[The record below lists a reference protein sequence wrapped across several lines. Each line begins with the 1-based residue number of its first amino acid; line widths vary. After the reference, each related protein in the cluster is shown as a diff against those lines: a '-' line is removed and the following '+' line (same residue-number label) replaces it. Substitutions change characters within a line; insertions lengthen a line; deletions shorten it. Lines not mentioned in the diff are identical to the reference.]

1 MADELYLSNV
11 TGLLDVDA
19 FVKSLTQAK
28 QKELQKIAKDKA
40 LHQAKASSISN
51 LLSGIKDLK
60 DFVSSLNID
69 KPFQGKSVSVSDSSV
84 ISAQASANTPNLT
97 LKVKVNQLSQ
107 AEMRLSTGGV
117 SSLEDTLSSATF
129 TLRYYTSGT
138 AYEETTINFSGGK
151 LNDLVNAINSSQN
164 RVQASVFF
172 DGSSYKLLLSEKDV
186 GASTKETIKSPE
198 GAEDSVIEIASG
210 SLPSELGYLK
220 TLQEAKNAQL
230 ELPGGSI
237 LTSPTNTFKDVLPGL
252 TITAQKTS
260 TDYVSITIS
269 DDLSGSKKAISD
281 LLNKINGVLD
291 LLKPMTEKGGLFQGN
306 SALVQIKASLFRL
319 TKPLQELGLVN
330 IGDDGKYSLRSEAYD
345 ELLSQGKVEDV
356 KKALASVKE
365 GLSNYLEGLAKTF
378 TAYKNA
384 EDQAISRLDKKTEE
398 LKASLSKEE
407 KKLRLIFSKIEAL
420 MNQNEALKTRLESFV
435 KGLSETSKR

>member
-1 MADELYLSNV
+1 MADQLYLSNV

-28 QKELQKIAKDKA
+28 QKELQKIAQDKA

-51 LLSGIKDLK
+51 LLSGINDLK

-69 KPFQGKSVSVSDSSV
+69 TPFQGKSVSVSDSSV

-107 AEMRLSTGGV
+107 SEMRLSTGGV

-172 DGSSYKLLLSEKDV
+172 DGGSYKLLLSEKDV
-186 GASTKETIKSPE
+186 GASTKESAS
-198 GAEDSVIEIASG
+198 GSVIEIASG
-210 SLPSELGYLK
+210 SLPSPLGSLT

-230 ELPGGSI
+230 ELPSGSI

-260 TDYVSITIS
+260 TDYVSLTIN
-269 DDLSGSKKAISD
+269 DDLSGGKKAISD

-319 TKPLQELGLVN
+319 TKPLQELGLIN
-330 IGDDGKYSLRSEAYD
+330 IGDDGKYALRSEAYD
-345 ELLSQGKVEDV
+345 QLLSQGKVEDV

-384 EDQAISRLDKKTEE
+384 EDQAISRLDKKAEE
-398 LKASLSKEE
+398 LTASLSKEE
-407 KKLRLIFSKIEAL
+407 KKLRLIFSKVEAL
-420 MNQNEALKTRLESFV
+420 MNQNETLKTRLESFV
-435 KGLSETSKR
+435 KGLSETSKQ

>member
-1 MADELYLSNV
+1 
-11 TGLLDVDA
+11 
-19 FVKSLTQAK
+19 
-28 QKELQKIAKDKA
+28 
-40 LHQAKASSISN
+40 
-51 LLSGIKDLK
+51 
-60 DFVSSLNID
+60 
-69 KPFQGKSVSVSDSSV
+69 
-84 ISAQASANTPNLT
+84 
-97 LKVKVNQLSQ
+97 
-107 AEMRLSTGGV
+107 MRLSTGGV
-117 SSLEDTLSSATF
+117 SSLEATRSSATF
-129 TLRYYTSGT
+129 TLRYYTSES

-186 GASTKETIKSPE
+186 GASTKESAGGP
-198 GAEDSVIEIASG
+198 VIEIASG
-210 SLPSELGYLK
+210 SLPSPLGSLT

-230 ELPGGSI
+230 ELPSGSI
-237 LTSPTNTFKDVLPGL
+237 LTSLTNTFKDVLPGL

-260 TDYVSITIS
+260 TDYVSLTIN
-269 DDLSGSKKAISD
+269 DDLSGGKKAISD
-281 LLNKINGVLD
+281 FLNKINGVLD

-319 TKPLQELGLVN
+319 TKPLQELGLIN
-330 IGDDGKYSLRSEAYD
+330 IGDDGKYALRGEAY
-345 ELLSQGKVEDV
+345 EQLVSQGKVEDV

-378 TAYKNA
+378 TAYKNV

-398 LKASLSKEE
+398 LRASLSKEE

-420 MNQNEALKTRLESFV
+420 MNQNETLKTRLESFV
-435 KGLSETSKR
+435 KGLSEMRKQ

>member
-28 QKELQKIAKDKA
+28 QKELQKIAQDKA

-60 DFVSSLNID
+60 DFVSSLNVD

-129 TLRYYTSGT
+129 TLRYYTSDST
-138 AYEETTINFSGGK
+138 YEETTINFSGGK
-151 LNDLVNAINSSQN
+151 LNQLVEVINSSQN

-172 DGSSYKLLLSEKDV
+172 DGSKYKLLLAEKDV
-186 GASTKETIKSPE
+186 GASTKESA
-198 GAEDSVIEIASG
+198 GGSVIEIASG
-210 SLPSELGYLK
+210 SLPSPLGSLT

-230 ELPGGSI
+230 ELPSGSI
-237 LTSPTNTFKDVLPGL
+237 LTSPTNTFKDILPGL

-260 TDYVSITIS
+260 TDYVSLTIN
-269 DDLSGSKKAISD
+269 DDLSGGKKAISD

-319 TKPLQELGLVN
+319 TKPLQELGLIN

-345 ELLSQGKVEDV
+345 QLLSQGKVEDV

-365 GLSNYLEGLAKTF
+365 GLSNYLEGLEKTF
-378 TAYKNA
+378 TAYKNV

-398 LKASLSKEE
+398 LRASLSKEE

-435 KGLSETSKR
+435 KGLSEMRKQ

>member
-1 MADELYLSNV
+1 MANQLYLSNV

-28 QKELQKIAKDKA
+28 QKELQKIARNKA

-51 LLSGIKDLK
+51 FLSGIKDLK

-129 TLRYYTSGT
+129 TLRYYTSDS

-151 LNDLVNAINSSQN
+151 LNQLVEAINSSQN

-172 DGSSYKLLLSEKDV
+172 DGDSYKLILSEKDV
-186 GASTKETIKSPE
+186 GASTKETSA
-198 GAEDSVIEIASG
+198 GGSVIEIASG
-210 SLPSELGYLK
+210 SLPSPLGSLT

-230 ELPGGSI
+230 ELPSGSI

-260 TDYVSITIS
+260 TDYVSLTIN
-269 DDLSGSKKAISD
+269 DDLSGGKKAISD

-291 LLKPMTEKGGLFQGN
+291 LLKPMTAKGGLFQGN

-319 TKPLQELGLVN
+319 TKPLQELGLIN
-330 IGDDGKYSLRSEAYD
+330 IGNDGKYSLRSEAYD
-345 ELLSQGKVEDV
+345 QLISQGKVEDV

-384 EDQAISRLDKKTEE
+384 EDQAISRLDKKAEE
-398 LKASLSKEE
+398 LTASLSKEE

-420 MNQNEALKTRLESFV
+420 MNHNETLKTRLESFV
-435 KGLSETSKR
+435 KGLSEMRKQ

>member
-11 TGLLDVDA
+11 TGLLDVEA

-28 QKELQKIAKDKA
+28 QKKLQKIAQDKA

-69 KPFQGKSVSVSDSSV
+69 KPFQGKSVSVSDSSA

-186 GASTKETIKSPE
+186 GASTKETSAL
-198 GAEDSVIEIASG
+198 GSVIEIASG
-210 SLPSELGYLK
+210 SLPSPLGSLT

-230 ELPGGSI
+230 ELPSGSI

-269 DDLSGSKKAISD
+269 DDLSGGKKAISD

-319 TKPLQELGLVN
+319 TKPLQELGLIN
-330 IGDDGKYSLRSEAYD
+330 IGDDGRYSLRSEAYD

-365 GLSNYLEGLAKTF
+365 GLSNYLEGLTKTF

-384 EDQAISRLDKKTEE
+384 EDRAISRLDKKTEE

-435 KGLSETSKR
+435 KRLSETSKR

>member
-1 MADELYLSNV
+1 MADQLYLSNV
-11 TGLLDVDA
+11 TGLLDVEA
-19 FVKSLTQAK
+19 FVKSLTLAK
-28 QKELQKIAKDKA
+28 QKSLQKIAKDKA

-51 LLSGIKDLK
+51 LISGIKDLK
-60 DFVSSLNID
+60 DFVSSLNVD

-84 ISAQASANTPNLT
+84 ISAQASAIIPNLT
-97 LKVKVNQLSQ
+97 LNVKVKQLSQ

-129 TLRYYTSGT
+129 TLRYYTSDS

-151 LNDLVNAINSSQN
+151 LNQLVEAINSSQN

-186 GASTKETIKSPE
+186 GASTKESAGGP
-198 GAEDSVIEIASG
+198 VIDIASG
-210 SLPSELGYLK
+210 SLPSPLGSL
-220 TLQEAKNAQL
+220 TTIQEAKNAQL
-230 ELPGGSI
+230 ELPSGSTLI
-237 LTSPTNTFKDVLPGL
+237 SPTNTFKNVLPGL

-260 TDYVSITIS
+260 TDYVSLTIN
-269 DDLSGSKKAISD
+269 DDLSGGKKAISD

-319 TKPLQELGLVN
+319 TRPLQELGLIN
-330 IGDDGKYSLRSEAYD
+330 IGNDGKYSLRSEAYD
-345 ELLSQGKVEDV
+345 QLVSQGKVEEV

-365 GLSNYLEGLAKTF
+365 GLSNYLEGLAKTL
-378 TAYKNA
+378 TAYKNV
-384 EDQAISRLDKKTEE
+384 EDQAISRLDKRAEE
-398 LKASLSKEE
+398 LRASLSKEE

-420 MNQNEALKTRLESFV
+420 MNQNEALKIRLEFFV
-435 KGLSETSKR
+435 KGLSELRRQ

>member
-1 MADELYLSNV
+1 MADQLYLNNV

-28 QKELQKIAKDKA
+28 QKEFQKIAQDKA

-51 LLSGIKDLK
+51 FLSGIKDLK

-107 AEMRLSTGGV
+107 TEMRLSTGGV
-117 SSLEDTLSSATF
+117 TSLEDTLSSATF
-129 TLRYYTSGT
+129 TLRYYTSDS

-172 DGSSYKLLLSEKDV
+172 DGSSYKLLLAEKDV
-186 GASTKETIKSPE
+186 GVSTKESA
-198 GAEDSVIEIASG
+198 GGSVIEIASG
-210 SLPSELGYLK
+210 GLPSPLGTLT

-230 ELPGGSI
+230 ELPSGSI

-252 TITAQKTS
+252 NITAQKTS
-260 TDYVSITIS
+260 TDYVSLTIN
-269 DDLSGSKKAISD
+269 DDLSGGKKAISD

-319 TKPLQELGLVN
+319 TKPLQELGLIN
-330 IGDDGKYSLRSEAYD
+330 IGDDGKYTLRSEAYD
-345 ELLSQGKVEDV
+345 QLVSQGNVEDV

-384 EDQAISRLDKKTEE
+384 EDKAISRLDKKAEE
-398 LKASLSKEE
+398 LTASLSKEE

-420 MNQNEALKTRLESFV
+420 MNKNETLKTRLESFV
-435 KGLSETSKR
+435 KGLSETSKQ

>member
-1 MADELYLSNV
+1 MANQLYLNNV

-28 QKELQKIAKDKA
+28 QKEFQKIAQDKA

-51 LLSGIKDLK
+51 FLSGIKDLK

-129 TLRYYTSGT
+129 TLRYYTSDS

-151 LNDLVNAINSSQN
+151 LNQLVEAINSSQN

-186 GASTKETIKSPE
+186 GASTKESS
-198 GAEDSVIEIASG
+198 AESSVIEIASG
-210 SLPSELGYLK
+210 SLPSPLGSLT

-230 ELPGGSI
+230 ELPSGSI

-252 TITAQKTS
+252 NITAQKTS
-260 TDYVSITIS
+260 TDYVSLTIN
-269 DDLSGSKKAISD
+269 DDLSGGKKAISD

-319 TKPLQELGLVN
+319 TKPLQELGLIN
-330 IGDDGKYSLRSEAYD
+330 IGDDGKYALRGEAYD
-345 ELLSQGKVEDV
+345 QLVSQGKVEDV
-356 KKALASVKE
+356 KKALSSVKE
-365 GLSNYLEGLAKTF
+365 GLSNYLEGLEKTF
-378 TAYKNA
+378 TAYKNT
-384 EDQAISRLDKKTEE
+384 EDQAISRLDKRAEE
-398 LKASLSKEE
+398 LTASLSKEE

-420 MNQNEALKTRLESFV
+420 MNQNETLKTRLESFV

>member
-28 QKELQKIAKDKA
+28 QKELQKISQDKA

-51 LLSGIKDLK
+51 LLSGINDLK

-69 KPFQGKSVSVSDSSV
+69 TPFQGKSVSVSDSSV

-107 AEMRLSTGGV
+107 SEMRLSTGGV
-117 SSLEDTLSSATF
+117 TSLEDTLSSATF
-129 TLRYYTSGT
+129 TLRYYTSDS

-172 DGSSYKLLLSEKDV
+172 DGNSYKLLLAEKDV
-186 GASTKETIKSPE
+186 GASTKESA
-198 GAEDSVIEIASG
+198 GGSVIEIASG
-210 SLPSELGYLK
+210 SLPSPLGSLT

-230 ELPGGSI
+230 ELPSGSI

-252 TITAQKTS
+252 NITAQKTS
-260 TDYVSITIS
+260 TDYVSLTIN
-269 DDLSGSKKAISD
+269 DDLSGGKKAISD

-319 TKPLQELGLVN
+319 TKPLQELGLIN
-330 IGDDGKYSLRSEAYD
+330 IGDDGKYALRSEAFD
-345 ELLSQGKVEDV
+345 QLVSQGNVEDV
-356 KKALASVKE
+356 KKALSSVKE

-378 TAYKNA
+378 KAYKNA
-384 EDQAISRLDKKTEE
+384 EDQAISRLDKRAEE
-398 LKASLSKEE
+398 LTASLSKEE

-420 MNQNEALKTRLESFV
+420 MNQNETLKTRLESFV
-435 KGLSETSKR
+435 KGLSETSKQ

>member
-1 MADELYLSNV
+1 MADQLYLSNV
-11 TGLLDVDA
+11 TGLLDVEA
-19 FVKSLTQAK
+19 FVKSLTLAK
-28 QKELQKIAKDKA
+28 QKSLQKIAKDKA

-51 LLSGIKDLK
+51 LISGIKDLK
-60 DFVSSLNID
+60 DFVSSLNVD

-84 ISAQASANTPNLT
+84 ISAQASAIIPNLT
-97 LKVKVNQLSQ
+97 LNVKVKQLSQ

-129 TLRYYTSGT
+129 TLRYYPSDS

-151 LNDLVNAINSSQN
+151 LNQLVEVINSSQN

-186 GASTKETIKSPE
+186 GASTKESAGGP
-198 GAEDSVIEIASG
+198 VIDIASG
-210 SLPSELGYLK
+210 SLPSPLGSL
-220 TLQEAKNAQL
+220 TTIQEAKNAQL
-230 ELPGGSI
+230 ELPSGSTLI
-237 LTSPTNTFKDVLPGL
+237 SPTNTFKNVLPGL

-260 TDYVSITIS
+260 TDYVSLTIN
-269 DDLSGSKKAISD
+269 DDLSGGKKAISD

-319 TKPLQELGLVN
+319 TRPLQELGLIN
-330 IGDDGKYSLRSEAYD
+330 IGNDGKYSLRSEAYD
-345 ELLSQGKVEDV
+345 QLVSQGKVEEV

-365 GLSNYLEGLAKTF
+365 GLSNYLEGLAKTL
-378 TAYKNA
+378 TAYKNV
-384 EDQAISRLDKKTEE
+384 EDQAISRLDKRAEE
-398 LKASLSKEE
+398 LRASLSKEE

-420 MNQNEALKTRLESFV
+420 MNQNEALKIRLEFFV
-435 KGLSETSKR
+435 KGLSELRRQ

>member
-1 MADELYLSNV
+1 MANQLYLSNV

-28 QKELQKIAKDKA
+28 QKELQKIARNKA

-51 LLSGIKDLK
+51 FLSGIKDLK

-129 TLRYYTSGT
+129 TLRYYTSDS

-151 LNDLVNAINSSQN
+151 LNQLVEAINSSQN

-172 DGSSYKLLLSEKDV
+172 DGDSYKLLLSEKDV
-186 GASTKETIKSPE
+186 GASTKESA
-198 GAEDSVIEIASG
+198 GGSVIEIASG
-210 SLPSELGYLK
+210 SLPSPLGSL
-220 TLQEAKNAQL
+220 TTFQEAKNAQL
-230 ELPGGSI
+230 ELPSGSI

-260 TDYVSITIS
+260 TDYVSFTIS
-269 DDLSGSKKAISD
+269 DDLSGGKKAISD

-306 SALVQIKASLFRL
+306 SALVQIKTSLFRL
-319 TKPLQELGLVN
+319 TKPLQELGLIN
-330 IGDDGKYSLRSEAYD
+330 IGNDGKYSLRSEAYD
-345 ELLSQGKVEDV
+345 QLISQGKVEDV

-365 GLSNYLEGLAKTF
+365 GLSNYLEGLEKTF
-378 TAYKNA
+378 TAYKNT
-384 EDQAISRLDKKTEE
+384 EDQAISRLDKRAEE
-398 LKASLSKEE
+398 LTASLSKEE

-420 MNQNEALKTRLESFV
+420 MNQNETLKTRLESFV

>member
-1 MADELYLSNV
+1 MANQLYLNNV

-19 FVKSLTQAK
+19 FVKSLTLAK
-28 QKELQKIAKDKA
+28 QKSLQKIAQDKA

-51 LLSGIKDLK
+51 FLSGIKDLK

-107 AEMRLSTGGV
+107 TEMRLSTGGV
-117 SSLEDTLSSATF
+117 SSLEATLSSATF
-129 TLRYYTSGT
+129 TLRYYTSDS
-138 AYEETTINFSGGK
+138 AYEETTINFSGGT

-172 DGSSYKLLLSEKDV
+172 DGGSYKLLLSEKDV
-186 GASTKETIKSPE
+186 GASTKESAGGP
-198 GAEDSVIEIASG
+198 VIEIVSG
-210 SLPSELGYLK
+210 SLPSPLGSLT

-230 ELPGGSI
+230 ELPSGSI

-252 TITAQKTS
+252 NITAQKTS
-260 TDYVSITIS
+260 TDYVSLTIN
-269 DDLSGSKKAISD
+269 DDLSGGKRAISD

-306 SALVQIKASLFRL
+306 SALVQIKTSLFRL
-319 TKPLQELGLVN
+319 TKPLQELGLIK
-330 IGDDGKYSLRSEAYD
+330 IGDDGKYALRGEAYD
-345 ELLSQGKVEDV
+345 QLVSQGKVEDV
-356 KKALASVKE
+356 KKALSSVKE
-365 GLSNYLEGLAKTF
+365 GLSNYLEGLEKTF
-378 TAYKNA
+378 TAYKNT
-384 EDQAISRLDKKTEE
+384 EDQAISRLDKRAEE
-398 LKASLSKEE
+398 LTASLSKEE

-420 MNQNEALKTRLESFV
+420 MNQNETLKTRLESFV
-435 KGLSETSKR
+435 KGLSEMSKQ

>member
-28 QKELQKIAKDKA
+28 QKELQKIAQDKA

-51 LLSGIKDLK
+51 FLSGIKDLK

-129 TLRYYTSGT
+129 TLRYYTSDS

-172 DGSSYKLLLSEKDV
+172 DGSSYKLLLAEKDV
-186 GASTKETIKSPE
+186 GASTKESAE
-198 GAEDSVIEIASG
+198 GSVIEIASG
-210 SLPSELGYLK
+210 SLPSPLGSLT

-230 ELPGGSI
+230 ELPSGSI

-252 TITAQKTS
+252 NITAQKTS
-260 TDYVSITIS
+260 TDYVSLTIN
-269 DDLSGSKKAISD
+269 DDLSGGKKAISD

-319 TKPLQELGLVN
+319 TKPLQELGLIN
-330 IGDDGKYSLRSEAYD
+330 IGDDGKYALRSEAYD
-345 ELLSQGKVEDV
+345 QLVSQGKVEDV

-378 TAYKNA
+378 TAYKNV
-384 EDQAISRLDKKTEE
+384 EDQAISRLDKKAEE
-398 LKASLSKEE
+398 LTASLSKEE

-420 MNQNEALKTRLESFV
+420 MNQNETLKTRLESFV
-435 KGLSETSKR
+435 KGLSETSKQ

>member
-1 MADELYLSNV
+1 MADQLYLSNV
-11 TGLLDVDA
+11 TGLLDVEA
-19 FVKSLTQAK
+19 FVKSLTLAK
-28 QKELQKIAKDKA
+28 QKSLQKIAKDKA

-51 LLSGIKDLK
+51 LISGIKDLK
-60 DFVSSLNID
+60 DFVSSLNVD

-84 ISAQASANTPNLT
+84 ISAQASAIIPNLT
-97 LKVKVNQLSQ
+97 LNVKVKQLSQ

-129 TLRYYTSGT
+129 TLRYYPSDS

-151 LNDLVNAINSSQN
+151 LNQLVEVINSSQN

-186 GASTKETIKSPE
+186 GASTKESAGGP
-198 GAEDSVIEIASG
+198 VIEIASG
-210 SLPSELGYLK
+210 SLPSPLGSL
-220 TLQEAKNAQL
+220 TTIQEAKNAQL
-230 ELPGGSI
+230 ELPSGSTLI
-237 LTSPTNTFKDVLPGL
+237 SPTNTFKNVLPGL

-260 TDYVSITIS
+260 TDYVSLTIN
-269 DDLSGSKKAISD
+269 DDLSGGKKAISD

-319 TKPLQELGLVN
+319 TRPLQELGLIN
-330 IGDDGKYSLRSEAYD
+330 IGNDGKYSLRSEAYD
-345 ELLSQGKVEDV
+345 QLVSQGKVEEV

-365 GLSNYLEGLAKTF
+365 GLSNYLEGLAKTL
-378 TAYKNA
+378 TAYKNV
-384 EDQAISRLDKKTEE
+384 EDQAISRLDKRAEE
-398 LKASLSKEE
+398 LRASLSKEE

-420 MNQNEALKTRLESFV
+420 MNQNEALKIRLEFFV
-435 KGLSETSKR
+435 KGLSELRRQ

>member
-28 QKELQKIAKDKA
+28 QKELKKIARNKA

-69 KPFQGKSVSVSDSSV
+69 KPFQGKRVSVSDSSV

-129 TLRYYTSGT
+129 TLRYYTSES
-138 AYEETTINFSGGK
+138 AYEETTINFSGGT

-172 DGSSYKLLLSEKDV
+172 DGSSYKLLLAEKDV
-186 GASTKETIKSPE
+186 GASTKEST
-198 GAEDSVIEIASG
+198 GGSVIEIASG
-210 SLPSELGYLK
+210 SLPSSLGSLT

-230 ELPGGSI
+230 ELPSGSI
-237 LTSPTNTFKDVLPGL
+237 LTSPTNTFKDILPGL
-252 TITAQKTS
+252 NITALKTS
-260 TDYVSITIS
+260 TDYVSLTID
-269 DDLSGSKKAISD
+269 DDLSGGKKAISD

-291 LLKPMTEKGGLFQGN
+291 LLKPMTKKGGLFQGN

-319 TKPLQELGLVN
+319 TKPLQELGLIN
-330 IGDDGKYSLRSEAYD
+330 IGDDGKYTLRSEAYD
-345 ELLSQGKVEDV
+345 QLVSQGKVEDV
-356 KKALASVKE
+356 KKALSSVKE
-365 GLSNYLEGLAKTF
+365 GLSNYLDGLEKTF
-378 TAYKNA
+378 TAYKNV
-384 EDQAISRLDKKTEE
+384 EDQAISRLDKKAEE
-398 LKASLSKEE
+398 LTASLSKEE

-420 MNQNEALKTRLESFV
+420 MNKNEALKIRLESFV
-435 KGLSETSKR
+435 KGLSEMRKQ

>member
-1 MADELYLSNV
+1 MANQLYLNNV

-28 QKELQKIAKDKA
+28 QKELQKIAQDKA

-51 LLSGIKDLK
+51 FLSGIKDLK

-107 AEMRLSTGGV
+107 TEMRLSTGGV
-117 SSLEDTLSSATF
+117 SSLEATLSSATF
-129 TLRYYTSGT
+129 TLRYYTNDS

-172 DGSSYKLLLSEKDV
+172 DGGSYKLLLSEKDV
-186 GASTKETIKSPE
+186 GASTKESA
-198 GAEDSVIEIASG
+198 GGSVIEIVSG
-210 SLPSELGYLK
+210 SLPSPLGSLT

-230 ELPGGSI
+230 ELPSGSI
-237 LTSPTNTFKDVLPGL
+237 LTSPTNTFKDVVPGL
-252 TITAQKTS
+252 NITAQKTS
-260 TDYVSITIS
+260 TDYVSLTIN
-269 DDLSGSKKAISD
+269 DDLSGGKRAISD

-319 TKPLQELGLVN
+319 TKPLQELGLMN
-330 IGDDGKYSLRSEAYD
+330 IGDDGKYTLRSEAYD
-345 ELLSQGKVEDV
+345 QLVSQGNVEDV
-356 KKALASVKE
+356 KKALSSVKE

-384 EDQAISRLDKKTEE
+384 EDQAISRLDKRAEE
-398 LKASLSKEE
+398 LTASLSKEE

-420 MNQNEALKTRLESFV
+420 MNQNETLKTRLESFV
-435 KGLSETSKR
+435 KGLSETSKQ

>member
-1 MADELYLSNV
+1 MANQLYLSNV

-28 QKELQKIAKDKA
+28 QKELQKIARNKA

-51 LLSGIKDLK
+51 FLSGIKDLK

-129 TLRYYTSGT
+129 TLRYYTSDS

-151 LNDLVNAINSSQN
+151 LNQLVEAINSSQN

-172 DGSSYKLLLSEKDV
+172 DGDSYKLLLSEKDV
-186 GASTKETIKSPE
+186 GASTKESA
-198 GAEDSVIEIASG
+198 GGSVIEIASG
-210 SLPSELGYLK
+210 SLPSPLGSL
-220 TLQEAKNAQL
+220 TTFQEAKNAQL
-230 ELPGGSI
+230 ELPSGSI

-260 TDYVSITIS
+260 TDYVSFTIS
-269 DDLSGSKKAISD
+269 DDLSGGKKAISD

-291 LLKPMTEKGGLFQGN
+291 LLKPMSEKGGLFQGN
-306 SALVQIKASLFRL
+306 SALVQIKTSLFRL
-319 TKPLQELGLVN
+319 TKPLQELGLIN
-330 IGDDGKYSLRSEAYD
+330 IGNDGKYSLRSEAYD
-345 ELLSQGKVEDV
+345 QLISQGKVEDV

-365 GLSNYLEGLAKTF
+365 GLSNYLEGLEKTF
-378 TAYKNA
+378 TAYKNT
-384 EDQAISRLDKKTEE
+384 EDQAISRLDKRAEE
-398 LKASLSKEE
+398 LTASLSKEE

-420 MNQNEALKTRLESFV
+420 MNQNEALKIRLESFV
-435 KGLSETSKR
+435 KGLSEMSKR

>member
-28 QKELQKIAKDKA
+28 QKELQKIAQNKA

-69 KPFQGKSVSVSDSSV
+69 TPFQGKSVSVSDSSV

-117 SSLEDTLSSATF
+117 SSLDATLSPATF
-129 TLRYYTSGT
+129 TLRYYTSES

-164 RVQASVFF
+164 RVQASLFF
-172 DGSSYKLLLSEKDV
+172 DGSSYKLLLAEKDV
-186 GASTKETIKSPE
+186 GASTKETSAV
-198 GAEDSVIEIASG
+198 GSVIEIASG
-210 SLPSELGYLK
+210 SLPSPLGSLT

-230 ELPGGSI
+230 ELPSGSI

-260 TDYVSITIS
+260 TDYVSLTIS
-269 DDLSGSKKAISD
+269 DDLSGGKKAISD

-306 SALVQIKASLFRL
+306 FALVQIKASLFRL
-319 TKPLQELGLVN
+319 TKPLQELGLIN
-330 IGDDGKYSLRSEAYD
+330 IGNDAKYSLRSEAYD
-345 ELLSQGKVEDV
+345 QLVSQGKVEDV

-378 TAYKNA
+378 TAYKNV

-398 LKASLSKEE
+398 LRASLSKEE

-435 KGLSETSKR
+435 KGLSETRKQ

>member
-1 MADELYLSNV
+1 MADQLYLSNV
-11 TGLLDVDA
+11 TGLLDVEA
-19 FVKSLTQAK
+19 FVKSLTLAK
-28 QKELQKIAKDKA
+28 QKSLQKIAKDKA
-40 LHQAKASSISN
+40 LHQARASSISN

-117 SSLEDTLSSATF
+117 SSLEATLSSATF
-129 TLRYYTSGT
+129 TLRYHTSDS

-151 LNDLVNAINSSQN
+151 LNQLVEVINSSQN

-186 GASTKETIKSPE
+186 GASTKESAGGP
-198 GAEDSVIEIASG
+198 VIEIASG
-210 SLPSELGYLK
+210 SLPSPLASLT

-230 ELPGGSI
+230 ELPSGTI
-237 LTSPTNTFKDVLPGL
+237 LTSPTNTFKDILPGL
-252 TITAQKTS
+252 NITAQKTS
-260 TDYVSITIS
+260 TDYVSLTIN
-269 DDLSGSKKAISD
+269 DDLSGGKKAISD

-319 TKPLQELGLVN
+319 TRPLQELGLIN
-330 IGDDGKYSLRSEAYD
+330 IGNDGKYSLRSEAYD
-345 ELLSQGKVEDV
+345 QLVSQGKVEEV

-365 GLSNYLEGLAKTF
+365 GLSNYLEGLAKTL
-378 TAYKNA
+378 TAYKNV

-398 LKASLSKEE
+398 LRASLSKEE

-420 MNQNEALKTRLESFV
+420 MNQNEALKIRLESFV
-435 KGLSETSKR
+435 KGLSELRRQ

>member
-1 MADELYLSNV
+1 MADQLYLSNV

-28 QKELQKIAKDKA
+28 QKELQKIARNKA

-51 LLSGIKDLK
+51 FLSGIKDLK

-129 TLRYYTSGT
+129 TLRYYTSDS

-151 LNDLVNAINSSQN
+151 LNQLVEAINSSQN

-172 DGSSYKLLLSEKDV
+172 DGDSYKLLLAEKDV
-186 GASTKETIKSPE
+186 GASTKESA
-198 GAEDSVIEIASG
+198 GGSVIEIASG
-210 SLPSELGYLK
+210 SLPSPLGSLT

-230 ELPGGSI
+230 ELPSGSI

-260 TDYVSITIS
+260 TDYVSLTIS
-269 DDLSGSKKAISD
+269 DDLSGGKKAISD

-291 LLKPMTEKGGLFQGN
+291 LLKPMTAKGGLFQGN

-319 TKPLQELGLVN
+319 TKPLQELGLIN
-330 IGDDGKYSLRSEAYD
+330 IGNDGKYSLRSEAYD
-345 ELLSQGKVEDV
+345 QLVSQGKVEDV

-384 EDQAISRLDKKTEE
+384 EDQAISRLDKKAEE
-398 LKASLSKEE
+398 LTASLSKEE

-420 MNQNEALKTRLESFV
+420 MNHNETLKTRLESFV

>member
-19 FVKSLTQAK
+19 FVKSLIQAK
-28 QKELQKIAKDKA
+28 QKELQKIAQDKA

-51 LLSGIKDLK
+51 FLSGINDLK

-107 AEMRLSTGGV
+107 AEMRLSEGGV
-117 SSLEDTLSSATF
+117 SSLEATLSSATF
-129 TLRYYTSGT
+129 TLRYYTSDS

-186 GASTKETIKSPE
+186 GASTKESA
-198 GAEDSVIEIASG
+198 GGSVIEIASG
-210 SLPSELGYLK
+210 SLPSPLGSLT

-230 ELPGGSI
+230 ELPSGSI

-260 TDYVSITIS
+260 TDYVSLTIN
-269 DDLSGSKKAISD
+269 DDLSGGKRAISD
-281 LLNKINGVLD
+281 LLNKINEVLD

-306 SALVQIKASLFRL
+306 SALVQIKTSLFRL
-319 TKPLQELGLVN
+319 TKPLQELGLIN
-330 IGDDGKYSLRSEAYD
+330 IGDDGKYTLRGEAYD
-345 ELLSQGKVEDV
+345 QLVSQGNIEDV

-365 GLSNYLEGLAKTF
+365 GLSNFLEGLTKTL
-378 TAYKNA
+378 TAYKNV

-398 LKASLSKEE
+398 LRASLSKEE

-435 KGLSETSKR
+435 KGLSEMRKQ

>member
-28 QKELQKIAKDKA
+28 QKELQKIAQDKA

-51 LLSGIKDLK
+51 LLSSINDLK

-69 KPFQGKSVSVSDSSV
+69 TPFQGKSVSVSDSSV

-107 AEMRLSTGGV
+107 SEMRLSTGGV
-117 SSLEDTLSSATF
+117 TSLEDTLSSATF
-129 TLRYYTSGT
+129 TLRYYTSDS

-172 DGSSYKLLLSEKDV
+172 DGSSYKLLLAEKDV
-186 GASTKETIKSPE
+186 GASTKESA
-198 GAEDSVIEIASG
+198 GGSVIEIASG
-210 SLPSELGYLK
+210 SLPSPLGSLT

-230 ELPGGSI
+230 ELPSGSI

-252 TITAQKTS
+252 NITAQKTS
-260 TDYVSITIS
+260 TDYVSLTIN
-269 DDLSGSKKAISD
+269 DDLSGGKKAISD
-281 LLNKINGVLD
+281 LLNRINGVLD

-319 TKPLQELGLVN
+319 TKPLQELGLIN
-330 IGDDGKYSLRSEAYD
+330 IGDDGKYALRSEAYD
-345 ELLSQGKVEDV
+345 QIVSQGKVEDV

-384 EDQAISRLDKKTEE
+384 EDQAISRLDKKAEE
-398 LKASLSKEE
+398 LTASLSKEE

-420 MNQNEALKTRLESFV
+420 MNQNENLKTRLESFV
-435 KGLSETSKR
+435 KGLSETSKQ

>member
-28 QKELQKIAKDKA
+28 QKELQKIAQDKA

-51 LLSGIKDLK
+51 FLSGIKDLK

-69 KPFQGKSVSVSDSSV
+69 TPFQGKSVSVSDSSV

-129 TLRYYTSGT
+129 TLRYYTSDS

-186 GASTKETIKSPE
+186 GASTKESA
-198 GAEDSVIEIASG
+198 GGSVIEIASG
-210 SLPSELGYLK
+210 SLPSPLGSLT

-230 ELPGGSI
+230 ELPSGSI

-260 TDYVSITIS
+260 TDYVSLTVN
-269 DDLSGSKKAISD
+269 DDLSGGKKAISD

-319 TKPLQELGLVN
+319 TKPLQELGLIN

-345 ELLSQGKVEDV
+345 QLVSQGKVEEV

-378 TAYKNA
+378 TAYKNT
-384 EDQAISRLDKKTEE
+384 EDQAISRLDKRAEE
-398 LKASLSKEE
+398 LTASLSKEE

-420 MNQNEALKTRLESFV
+420 MNQNETLKTRLESFV
-435 KGLSETSKR
+435 KGLSETSKQ

>member
-28 QKELQKIAKDKA
+28 QKELQKIAQNKA

-69 KPFQGKSVSVSDSSV
+69 TPFQGKSVSVSDSSV

-117 SSLEDTLSSATF
+117 SSLEATLSAATF

-172 DGSSYKLLLSEKDV
+172 DGSSYKLLLAEKDV
-186 GASTKETIKSPE
+186 GASTKESAS
-198 GAEDSVIEIASG
+198 GSVIEIASG
-210 SLPSELGYLK
+210 SLPSPFGSLT

-230 ELPGGSI
+230 ELPSGSI

-260 TDYVSITIS
+260 TDYVSLTIN
-269 DDLSGSKKAISD
+269 DDLSGGKKAISD

-319 TKPLQELGLVN
+319 TKPLQELGLIN
-330 IGDDGKYSLRSEAYD
+330 IGDDGKYALRSEAYD
-345 ELLSQGKVEDV
+345 QLVSQGKVEDV

-384 EDQAISRLDKKTEE
+384 EDKAISRLDKKAEE
-398 LKASLSKEE
+398 LTASLSKEE
-407 KKLRLIFSKIEAL
+407 KKLRLIFSKVEAL
-420 MNQNEALKTRLESFV
+420 MNQNETLKTRLESFV
-435 KGLSETSKR
+435 KGLSETSKQ

>member
-28 QKELQKIAKDKA
+28 QKELQKIAQDKA

-51 LLSGIKDLK
+51 LLSSINDLK

-69 KPFQGKSVSVSDSSV
+69 TPFQGKSVSVSDSSV

-107 AEMRLSTGGV
+107 SEMRLSTGGV
-117 SSLEDTLSSATF
+117 TSLEDTLSSATF
-129 TLRYYTSGT
+129 TLRYYTSDS

-172 DGSSYKLLLSEKDV
+172 DGSSYKLLLAEKDV
-186 GASTKETIKSPE
+186 GASTKESA
-198 GAEDSVIEIASG
+198 GGSVIEIASG
-210 SLPSELGYLK
+210 SLPSELGSLT

-230 ELPGGSI
+230 ELPSGSI

-252 TITAQKTS
+252 NITAQKTS
-260 TDYVSITIS
+260 TDYVSLTIN
-269 DDLSGSKKAISD
+269 DDLSGGKKAISD
-281 LLNKINGVLD
+281 LLNRINGVLD

-319 TKPLQELGLVN
+319 TKPLQELGLIN
-330 IGDDGKYSLRSEAYD
+330 IGDDGKYALRSEAYD
-345 ELLSQGKVEDV
+345 QLVSQGNVEDV

-378 TAYKNA
+378 AAYKNA
-384 EDQAISRLDKKTEE
+384 EDQAISRLDKKAEE
-398 LKASLSKEE
+398 LTASLSKEE
-407 KKLRLIFSKIEAL
+407 KNLRLIFSKIEAL
-420 MNQNEALKTRLESFV
+420 MNQNETLKTRLESFA
-435 KGLSETSKR
+435 KGLSETSKQ

>member
-28 QKELQKIAKDKA
+28 QKELQKISRDKA

-69 KPFQGKSVSVSDSSV
+69 TPFQGKSVSISDSSV

-117 SSLEDTLSSATF
+117 SSLEDTLSAATF

-138 AYEETTINFSGGK
+138 TFEETTVNFSGGK

-164 RVQASVFF
+164 RVQASLFF

-186 GASTKETIKSPE
+186 GASTKETSAV
-198 GAEDSVIEIASG
+198 GSVIEIASG
-210 SLPSELGYLK
+210 SLPSPLGSLT

-230 ELPGGSI
+230 ELPSGSI

-260 TDYVSITIS
+260 TDYVSLTIS
-269 DDLSGSKKAISD
+269 DDLSGGKKAISD

-306 SALVQIKASLFRL
+306 SALVQIKTSLFRL
-319 TKPLQELGLVN
+319 TKPLQELGLIN
-330 IGDDGKYSLRSEAYD
+330 IGDDGKYALRSEAYD
-345 ELLSQGKVEDV
+345 QLVSQGKVEDV

-365 GLSNYLEGLAKTF
+365 GLPNYLEGLAKTF

-384 EDQAISRLDKKTEE
+384 EDKAISRLDKKAEE
-398 LKASLSKEE
+398 LTASLSKEE

-420 MNQNEALKTRLESFV
+420 MNQNENLKTRLESFV
-435 KGLSETSKR
+435 KGLSETSKK